1 MTVRWAAGPVIFEA
15 NGRTNISAVFTWDLP
30 KVLYI
35 ATGLTN
41 LGVRVR
47 VGGPAVHVRTDD
59 RRRLAEVADVGG
71 NVSDA
76 VARHNPDATFASRG
90 CPVGCWFCIVPS
102 MEGRE
107 FTLIDDFPVRP
118 ILCDNNLS
126 ALPADF
132 QAHIVRRYQTT
143 GVPLLDANSGFEPR
157 TFDRDVFER
166 WQPINRGPWRF
177 ACDDAGDAPYVWR
190 VLEMLQERVTNPRRK
205 RVYVLIGN
213 EPFDAC
219 MERITRVLEL
229 GAEPH
234 VQPLMKLNA
243 PSRDPW
249 VRFDWTADRLRAV
262 ARWANRRTWKYATF
276 AQYNP
281 AVRTGRGKMTNQG
294 DLFAEEAV

>member
-59 RRRLAEVADVGG
+59 RRRLAEIGDVGG

-190 VLEMLQERVTNPRRK
+190 VLEMLRERVTNPRRK
-205 RVYVLIGN
+205 RVYVSSQPKPKTAEIPKNTCLTAGAMVDPVGPQ
-213 EPFDAC
+213 EPP
-219 MERITRVLEL
+219 TL
-229 GAEPH
+229 
-234 VQPLMKLNA
+234 
-243 PSRDPW
+243 
-249 VRFDWTADRLRAV
+249 LRSA
-262 ARWANRRTWKYATF
+262 
-276 AQYNP
+276 
-281 AVRTGRGKMTNQG
+281 
-294 DLFAEEAV
+294 